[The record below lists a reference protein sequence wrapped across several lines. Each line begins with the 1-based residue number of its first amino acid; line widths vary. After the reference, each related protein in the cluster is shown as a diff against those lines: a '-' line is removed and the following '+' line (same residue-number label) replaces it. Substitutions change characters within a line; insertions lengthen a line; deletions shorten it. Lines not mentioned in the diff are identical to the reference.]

1 MSKISQRRNEIAH
14 NLEKDHQKIMSD
26 GYELK
31 IKDNSPFS
39 YDLTYKQV
47 LESKVDISNKICNGT
62 SQARKDSKI

>member
-1 MSKISQRRNEIAH
+1 
-14 NLEKDHQKIMSD
+14 MSD